1 MYLVVYE
8 PYENR
13 WVDKSDLSHK
23 TMADATLSDIVEDV
37 SSEDGVRKVKVEI
50 THKHEERS
58 SATTWAIAIGV
69 VLILGIGL
77 FYIADNSDGL
87 LTGND
92 EVIGN
97 CADGID
103 NDNDNLVDQND
114 PGCRPNGVYD
124 KESFEHTS

>member
-1 MYLVVYE
+1 
-8 PYENR
+8 
-13 WVDKSDLSHK
+13 
-23 TMADATLSDIVEDV
+23 MADATLSDLVEEV
-37 SSEDGVRKVKVEI
+37 SSEDGVRTVKVEI

-87 LTGND
+87 LAGED
-92 EVIGN
+92 GVVGN
-97 CADGID
+97 CADGVD

>member
-1 MYLVVYE
+1 
-8 PYENR
+8 
-13 WVDKSDLSHK
+13 
-23 TMADATLSDIVEDV
+23 MADPSLSDIVEEV
-37 SSEDGVRKVKVEI
+37 ATEDGVRTVKVEI

-87 LTGND
+87 LTGGD

-97 CADGID
+97 CADGFD

-124 KESFEHTS
+124 KESFENAS

>member
-1 MYLVVYE
+1 
-8 PYENR
+8 
-13 WVDKSDLSHK
+13 
-23 TMADATLSDIVEDV
+23 MADATLSDLVEEV
-37 SSEDGVRKVKVEI
+37 SSEDGVRTVKVEI

-77 FYIADNSDGL
+77 FYIADKSDGL
-87 LTGND
+87 LAGED
-92 EVIGN
+92 GVVGN
-97 CADGID
+97 CAAGVE

-124 KESFEHTS
+124 KESFENAS

>member
-1 MYLVVYE
+1 
-8 PYENR
+8 
-13 WVDKSDLSHK
+13 
-23 TMADATLSDIVEDV
+23 MADATLSDLVEEV
-37 SSEDGVRKVKVEI
+37 SSEDGVRTVKVEI

-58 SATTWAIAIGV
+58 SAPTWAIAIGV

-87 LTGND
+87 LAGED
-92 EVIGN
+92 GVVGN
-97 CADGID
+97 CADGVD

-124 KESFEHTS
+124 KESFENAS